1 MSEIESTLIIVEPTA
16 QPARQ
21 QAPAQTQAPAKP
33 SQPLPQRM
41 TDLDKRLRDH
51 SARGQH
57 AEAVTLLEQMRA
69 TAPKDHRITARLARY
84 ALATGDIA
92 KAEAAAKQALAE
104 GAADSWCYVALASA
118 ARRRGELAPALT
130 IIDGAIAL
138 PGTFAELYLERAE
151 ILKAQGN
158 RASAAIAYEAALNIN
173 PDIPQGQQLL
183 GQMVFALGEKDRA
196 RLIFEQVIERTTNAQ
211 QPQLQLGNTLQSVG
225 MEIEALAAYDK
236 VIALNPKHGG
246 VYTNRGAVLRRLKR
260 FEEAMASYDRS
271 IELDP
276 LGAGAFY
283 NRGNLLK
290 VMGKLDLALDSYD
303 RALALDPHNGTTHWN
318 KALALLTKGDLLAGF
333 REYEWRWRYPQFP
346 TKPRNFSKPVWIG
359 DALAGRTLFIYS
371 EQGQG
376 DMLQFL
382 RFVPAVKAMGGKI
395 VLEVHEELM
404 SLIAAQGI
412 ADVLVPRGG
421 PVPDFDLHVPIGS
434 LAHRLGITL
443 DSLPNQPYIKALPD
457 TPEILGP
464 KKGKKPRIG
473 LVWAGN
479 PNYSGDK
486 ERSMHFDQIRPL
498 LDIKGVDWF
507 ALQKGYAEAQIPEDA
522 PIQALGSKLS
532 DWPTTAGV
540 VGDLDLVIST
550 CTSVPHLTGAM
561 GLPAWVM
568 LAQDADWRWL
578 DRSRSDSPWYPSLR
592 LFRQSAPGDWRGV
605 VDAVGAAL
613 TKQFSL

>member
-1 MSEIESTLIIVEPTA
+1 MSETESTLIIVEPTPP
-16 QPARQ
+16 QPAPR
-21 QAPAQTQAPAKP
+21 PAAAAK
-33 SQPLPQRM
+33 STEPLPQRL
-41 TDLDKRLRDH
+41 TDLDKRLRFL
-51 SARGQH
+51 SGKGQH
-57 AEAVTLLEQMRA
+57 AEAVSLLEQMRA

-84 ALATGDIA
+84 ALATSDIA

-151 ILKAQGN
+151 ILKTQGN
-158 RASAAIAYEAALNIN
+158 RAAAALAYEAALNIN

-183 GQMVFALGEKDRA
+183 GHMVFALGEKDRA
-196 RLIFEQVIERTTNAQ
+196 RLIFEQVIERTLNVQ

-225 MEIEALAAYDK
+225 MESEALEAYDR

-260 FEEAMASYDRS
+260 FDEALASYNRS

-290 VMGKLDLALDSYD
+290 VLGKLDEALDSYD
-303 RALALDPHNGTTHWN
+303 RALALDPNNGTTHWN

-346 TKPRNFSKPVWIG
+346 TKPRSFSQPVWTG

-382 RFVPAVKAMGGKI
+382 RFVPAVKAMGGRI

-404 SLIAAQGI
+404 SLVAAQKI
-412 ADVLVPRGG
+412 ADVLIPRGG
-421 PVPDFDLHVPIGS
+421 AIPDFDTHVPIGS

-443 DSLPNQPYIKALPD
+443 DTLPSKPYVAPVAG
-457 TPEILGP
+457 TPGVLAP

-486 ERSMHFDQIRPL
+486 ERSMQFEQVRRL
-498 LDIKGVDWF
+498 LDIAGIEWF
-507 ALQKGYAEAQIPEDA
+507 SLQKGYAEAQLPDDA
-522 PIQALGSKLS
+522 PIQALGSSLT
-532 DWPTTAGV
+532 DWPTTASTV
-540 VGDLDLVIST
+540 AQLDLVIST

-561 GLPAWVM
+561 GRPAWVM

-578 DRSRSDSPWYPSLR
+578 DRSRNDSPWYPSLR

-605 VDAVGAAL
+605 VDAVAAAL

>member
-1 MSEIESTLIIVEPTA
+1 MSETESTLIIVEPT
-16 QPARQ
+16 PPPRPP
-21 QAPAQTQAPAKP
+21 APAAAPAKP
-33 SQPLPQRM
+33 AQPLPQRL

-84 ALATGDIA
+84 ALATGDVA

-118 ARRRGELAPALT
+118 ARRRGELAPALS
-130 IIDGAIAL
+130 IIDSALAL

-158 RASAAIAYEAALNIN
+158 RASAALAYEAAININ

-183 GQMVFALGEKDRA
+183 GQMVYGLGETARA
-196 RLIFEQVIERTTNAQ
+196 RLIFEQVIERTSNLQ
-211 QPQLQLGNTLQSVG
+211 QPQLQLGNMLQSVG
-225 MEIEALAAYDK
+225 MEAEALAAYDR

-246 VYTNRGAVLRRLKR
+246 VYTNRGAVLRRMKR
-260 FEEAMASYDRS
+260 YDEAMASYDRA

-276 LGAGAFY
+276 MAPGAFY

-290 VMGKLDLALDSYD
+290 VLGRLDEAIDSYD
-303 RALALDPHNGTTHWN
+303 RSLALDPTNGTTHWN

-346 TKPRNFSKPVWIG
+346 TKPRSFSKPVWIG
-359 DALAGRTLFIYS
+359 DALAGRTLLIYS

-382 RFVPAVKAMGGKI
+382 RFVPLVKAMGARI

-404 SLIAAQGI
+404 SLIAAQNI

-421 PVPDFDLHVPIGS
+421 PLPDFDLHVPIGS

-443 DSLPNQPYIKALPD
+443 DRLPNQPYMTALPD
-457 TPEILGP
+457 TPGILGP
-464 KKGKKPRIG
+464 KTGKKPRVG

-486 ERSMHFDQIRPL
+486 ERSMHFDQVRPL
-498 LDIKGVDWF
+498 LDLKGIEWF
-507 ALQKGYAEAQIPEDA
+507 GLQKGYAEAQVPEDA
-522 PIQALGSKLS
+522 PIQTLGSKLT
-532 DWPTTAGV
+532 DWPTTAAV
-540 VGDLDLVIST
+540 INELDLVIST

-561 GLPAWVM
+561 GRPAWVM

-578 DRSRSDSPWYPSLR
+578 DRARRDSPWYPSLR
-592 LFRQSAPGDWRGV
+592 LFRQSAPGDWGGV

-613 TKQFSL
+613 TQHFSL